1 MGSITLKW
9 LVLFSFVQAQCQYHS
24 VRSCLYPLTHLS
36 RWQTLDH
43 HGQQPLPQKDLDFHS
58 YFVREVLFLRDCVLP
73 YYLNIE
79 ESMSI
84 ESRNLK
90 KVSSKVILN
99 MQIKESI
106 IKMGFSKTLM
116 IVNLFY

>member
-1 MGSITLKW
+1 
-9 LVLFSFVQAQCQYHS
+9 
-24 VRSCLYPLTHLS
+24 
-36 RWQTLDH
+36 
-43 HGQQPLPQKDLDFHS
+43 
-58 YFVREVLFLRDCVLP
+58 
-73 YYLNIE
+73 
-79 ESMSI
+79 MSI